1 MDGIYNHLNKMIN
14 TIIFFLLL
22 FGFNSNFV
30 NATTPIPKPD
40 GIQGTWKTE
49 GPQIIGD
56 PVYTVI
62 IDEREIFIC
71 MFNRFSGGYKQLLT
85 YKIVGNKIMAKE
97 KEILFFDQNI
107 GNITA
112 HYKHRSNKIQLILNS
127 DTSPPKLVLEPAQP
141 GSVLIKDS
149 DSTAIDFKAKDE
161 FKWLR
166 KCPYF
171 KSDY

>member
-1 MDGIYNHLNKMIN
+1 M
-14 TIIFFLLL
+14 LLL
-22 FGFNSNFV
+22 NFNLNSKSGSTFI
-30 NATTPIPKPD
+30 NAIPKPN

-62 IDEREIFIC
+62 IDKREIFIC
-71 MFNRFSGGYKQLLT
+71 RFNWGSGGYKQLLT
-85 YKIVGNKIMAKE
+85 YKIDGNTILAKE
-97 KEILFFDQNI
+97 KEIIFFDQNI

-112 HYKHRSNKIQLILNS
+112 HYKHRTNKIRLILSN
-127 DTSPPKLVLEPAQP
+127 DTTPPKIVLEPVQP

-161 FKWLR
+161 FRRLQ
-166 KCPYF
+166 KCPHF
-171 KSDY
+171 KADY